1 MFKVAPTG
9 TKPARK
15 GLMTVL
21 ILIVCNLLYDRDE
34 AAKMLSISVRKLDQ
48 LVARGDLKP
57 RRIDDCVRFCISDLI
72 RFASLNSAEP
82 QGADNAAEDADDHAA

>member
-1 MFKVAPTG
+1 MS
-9 TKPARK
+9 
-15 GLMTVL
+15 VL
-21 ILIVCNLLYDRDE
+21 ILIFCKLLLTREE
-34 AAKMLSISVRKLDQ
+34 AAEMLAIGLRKLDQ

-57 RRIDDCVRFCISDLI
+57 RRIDDCVRFFIGDLI